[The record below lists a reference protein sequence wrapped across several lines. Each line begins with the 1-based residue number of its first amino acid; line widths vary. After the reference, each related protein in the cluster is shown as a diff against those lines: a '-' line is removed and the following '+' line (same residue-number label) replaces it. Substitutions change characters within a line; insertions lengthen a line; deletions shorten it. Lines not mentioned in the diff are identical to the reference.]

1 MALFSGDADDAVHA
15 GIAMLHKLTEYNQ
28 DRQQSGYLPIRIGI
42 GINTGRLM
50 LGTVGGPGRMDGTVI
65 SDAVNLASRI
75 EGMTKIY
82 GATLLITEHTYSRLR
97 NVSHYALREIDKV
110 KVKGKAQAVTVYEVF
125 DGEAPERIA
134 LKRQT
139 LTLFKQGL
147 VHYRSQEFVEAISIF
162 QQVLQQDAADQAA
175 QLYLKR
181 SEYFQQHGVIDGW
194 EGIVALDSK

>member
-15 GIAMLHKLTEYNQ
+15 GIAMLHKLAEYNQ

-42 GINTGRLM
+42 GI
-50 LGTVGGPGRMDGTVI
+50 TVGGPGRMDGTVI

-110 KVKGKAQAVTVYEVF
+110 KVIGKAQAVTVYEEF

-147 VHYRSQEFVEAISIF
+147 VHYRSQEFVAAISTF